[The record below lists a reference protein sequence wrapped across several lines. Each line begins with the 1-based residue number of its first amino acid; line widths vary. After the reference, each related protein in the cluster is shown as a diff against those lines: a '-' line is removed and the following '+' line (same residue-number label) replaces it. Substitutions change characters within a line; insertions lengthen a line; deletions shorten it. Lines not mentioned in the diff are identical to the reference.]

1 MLFKTCK
8 EILGW
13 VCLSW
18 ACLLLGDFLALS
30 PLRRRVLRSRAGDLG
45 KVADSCSFCISS
57 SYISWLLPMGG
68 ASRRR
73 LASGREK
80 LEYFIYLPLISG
92 DISSNFLFSL
102 WLQVQLN
109 GPTIIPVSPVCPW
122 SRGHSIVV
130 ACFGLGCL
138 GMFTPCP
145 TTHTKVSELPHDIL
159 LAPCFSNACVICSL
173 H

>member
-1 MLFKTCK
+1 MLCP
-8 EILGW
+8 
-13 VCLSW
+13 
-18 ACLLLGDFLALS
+18 

-68 ASRRR
+68 AGRRR

-80 LEYFIYLPLISG
+80 LEYFIYFPLISG

-102 WLQVQLN
+102 WLQVQLD
-109 GPTIIPVSPVCPW
+109 GSTIIPVSPVCPW

-130 ACFGLGCL
+130 ACFWTWLFGNVH
-138 GMFTPCP
+138 P
-145 TTHTKVSELPHDIL
+145 LPHHTHKGLRAASSYSLGPL
-159 LAPCFSNACVICSL
+159 LFQCLCNLFHALKSHSF
-173 H
+173 